1 MKEKEELNL
10 INNKAGLNQFLV
22 TTTPCIIETEDVEK
36 EVTPEVE
43 KAPSTYKYDMMGDIT
58 EVPISADEE
67 EKLMDEVAA
76 GFTSSKKEIKPVS
89 SISTSEKEYQSLS
102 DLEPA
107 RSKFT
112 LTIDNVTQEKDNDAL
127 QFVEPLVS

>member
-10 INNKAGLNQFLV
+10 INKAGLNQFLV

-58 EVPISADEE
+58 EVPISVDGEV
-67 EKLMDEVAA
+67 KLMDKVAA
-76 GFTSSKKEIKPVS
+76 EFTSSEKEIKPVS

-112 LTIDNVTQEKDNDAL
+112 LAIDNVTQEKDNDAL
-127 QFVEPLVS
+127 EFVEPLVS